1 MEFIRQLVTIDGI
14 SMIGRWLHF
23 FFGIMWIGHLY
34 YFNFTQGSAV
44 AQMDAPGKSN
54 VTNKLLPIALYWFRW
69 GAMWTMVSGLVLL
82 SIKGHTQGM
91 DVFRSGWGV
100 SILIGTVLGLTMWYN
115 VWFLIWPKQ
124 QIIMASAAKVAAG
137 GTADPQAAAVA
148 PMAGLASR
156 TNTLMSIPLLFFMGS
171 ASHLPIPVTPETN
184 LTLLAVILGILWLV
198 LEGNVFKGKAG
209 PMATVKGVITCGF
222 VLTGVIIAIIA
233 AVV

>member
-1 MEFIRQLVTIDGI
+1 
-14 SMIGRWLHF
+14 
-23 FFGIMWIGHLY
+23 
-34 YFNFTQGSAV
+34 
-44 AQMDAPGKSN
+44 
-54 VTNKLLPIALYWFRW
+54 
-69 GAMWTMVSGLVLL
+69 
-82 SIKGHTQGM
+82 
-91 DVFRSGWGV
+91 
-100 SILIGTVLGLTMWYN
+100 MWYN

-137 GTADPQAAAVA
+137 GQADPQAAAVA

-184 LTLLAVILGILWLV
+184 LTLLTVILGILWLV

-209 PMATVKGVITCGF
+209 PMQTVKGVITCGF